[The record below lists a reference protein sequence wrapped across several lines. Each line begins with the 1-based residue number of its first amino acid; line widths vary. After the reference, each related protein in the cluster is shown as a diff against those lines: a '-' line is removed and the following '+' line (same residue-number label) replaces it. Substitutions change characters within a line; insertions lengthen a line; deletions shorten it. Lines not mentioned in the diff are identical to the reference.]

1 MTIAGGSRKPLRLVR
16 LNKSHGDTNLH
27 LDGTQA
33 LQMVEMGFLKL
44 TIAAAIANDLQLC
57 HFWTESGFLV
67 R

>member
-1 MTIAGGSRKPLRLVR
+1 MR